1 MYNFLEKEGYYNI
14 KEIPN
19 KGLCALYR
27 FAFTTGLV
35 IGIHSIGY
43 IGRYCYQLHADA
55 VKAINEWDGVGD
67 PSGNWIK
74 YKGEGGE
81 RSNNLLEKESEQK
94 VCTKCGNKKDLKEFY
109 SSSFN
114 NRNDN
119 SCKECISKHKK
130 KKYEEKKR
138 EREMFS

>member
-19 KGLCALYR
+19 KGICALYR

-35 IGIHSIGY
+35 IGINPIGY
-43 IGRYCYQLHADA
+43 VGRYCYELHADA

-74 YKGEGGE
+74 YKGQGGE
-81 RSNNLLEKESEQK
+81 RSNDLLEKESEQK
-94 VCTKCGNKKDLKEFY
+94 VCNKCGSKKDLKEFY
-109 SSSFN
+109 NSTFN
-114 NRNDN
+114 NRFDN
-119 SCKECISKHKK
+119 ACKECISKQKK